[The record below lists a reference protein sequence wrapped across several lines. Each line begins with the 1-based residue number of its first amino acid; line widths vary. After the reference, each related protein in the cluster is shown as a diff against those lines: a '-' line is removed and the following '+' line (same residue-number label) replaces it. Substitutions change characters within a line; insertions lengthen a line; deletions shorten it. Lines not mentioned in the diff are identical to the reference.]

1 MCVFIVGTMLVGRMS
16 DRLGR
21 STVLWIGTAASMFSY
36 AVNLQVSILHV
47 CMYGRRMVMCSNK
60 IVRTYLYY
68 MGVCSVLY
76 LYSIVRIYACM
87 YSIYVCY
94 YIICM

>member
-1 MCVFIVGTMLVGRMS
+1 MRVYIVGTMLVGRMS

-47 CMYGRRMVMCSNK
+47 CMY
-60 IVRTYLYY
+60 
-68 MGVCSVLY
+68 VCMD
-76 LYSIVRIYACM
+76 AGW
-87 YSIYVCY
+87 
-94 YIICM
+94 